1 MAETF
6 ASKGVRVVTG
16 GTDNHLILLDV
27 TSVGLTGK
35 EAEELLAEVGIVVN
49 KNAIPFDKLPP
60 RVASGIRIGTPN
72 ITTRGLRMKN
82 ANFLLSR

>member
-1 MAETF
+1 M
-6 ASKGVRVVTG
+6 
-16 GTDNHLILLDV
+16 LLDV

-60 RVASGIRIGTPN
+60 RVASASGLARLILL
-72 ITTRGLRMKN
+72 RGD
-82 ANFLLSR
+82 

>member
-6 ASKGVRVVTG
+6 ASNGIRVVTG
-16 GTDNHLILLDV
+16 GTDNHLMLLDV

-72 ITTRGLRMKN
+72 ITTRD
-82 ANFLLSR
+82 